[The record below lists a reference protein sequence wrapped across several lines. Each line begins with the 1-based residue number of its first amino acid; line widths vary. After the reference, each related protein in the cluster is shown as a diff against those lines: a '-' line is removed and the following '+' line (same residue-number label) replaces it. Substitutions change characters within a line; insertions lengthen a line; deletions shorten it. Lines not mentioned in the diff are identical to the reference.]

1 MTGDF
6 EIIAPDDE
14 FWLVARARGELLS
27 GMPGFLAL
35 VEADATT
42 RRAVIAS
49 EVHCGIEAWLD
60 LYSSG
65 RDACLAIEA
74 RIAAEEA
81 LSAIEEPPGS
91 KP

>member
-6 EIIAPDDE
+6 EIDTRADDGT
-14 FWLVARARGELLS
+14 LGRARGLMLRD
-27 GMPGFLAL
+27 MPGFIAW
-35 VEADATT
+35 VEVDATA

-49 EVHCGIEAWLD
+49 EVHCGIEEWLD
-60 LYSSG
+60 LYEYG
-65 RDACLAIEA
+65 RDACLAIEC

>member
-1 MTGDF
+1 MTGDY
-6 EIIAPDDE
+6 EIDTRDDDGT
-14 FWLVARARGELLS
+14 LGRARGLMLRD
-27 GMPGFLAL
+27 MPGFIAW
-35 VEADATT
+35 VEVDATA

-60 LYSSG
+60 LYEYG
-65 RDACLAIEA
+65 RDACLAIEC